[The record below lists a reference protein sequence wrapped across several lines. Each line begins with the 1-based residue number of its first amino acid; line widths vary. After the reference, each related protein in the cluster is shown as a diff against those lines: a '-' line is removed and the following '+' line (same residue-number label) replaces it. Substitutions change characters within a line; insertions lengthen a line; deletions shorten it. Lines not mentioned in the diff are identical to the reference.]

1 MTFKGTL
8 AALVAFAGVSVAGAD
23 SLPEVWTDK
32 MPEQWKKLDIL
43 VKSTADGS
51 MQPAAFYFP
60 PKAREAGGKVPM
72 LVALHS
78 WSYGYE
84 NKNPASWAAN
94 ECGRRGWAMLY
105 PHFRG
110 PNKTP
115 QGCGSD
121 LAVQDIVDQIKWA
134 LANRPIDPDRVYILG
149 GSGGGHMALLM
160 AGRHPELFA
169 GAYAACPITDIARW
183 RDESDKKLYPG
194 YARMIESACGGTP
207 EEKPQEYAR
216 RSPLTWIKGAREAG
230 LPVSIIT
237 GIRDGHKRKN
247 GGSVPVGHSIR
258 AYNLLADEADRISDS
273 VLEEIEKNE
282 KIPERLAFK
291 GVDPYFSK
299 GSEVL
304 MRVTSGNVQLTVFNA
319 GHSGNYREGAAWLA
333 LQRRGRPADW
343 KVPPPG
349 VSGDAVNNV
358 TK

>member
-1 MTFKGTL
+1 MTFKNFLVAL
-8 AALVAFAGVSVAGAD
+8 AAFAGISAAGAGTM
-23 SLPEVWTDK
+23 PEVWTEK

-43 VKSTADGS
+43 VKSTADGT
-51 MQPAAFYFP
+51 MQPASFYIP
-60 PKAREAGGKVPM
+60 PKVRRSAEKIPL

-84 NKNPASWAAN
+84 MKNPASWAAN
-94 ECGRRGWAMLY
+94 ECTSRGWAMLY

-134 LANRPIDPDRVYILG
+134 LANHPIDPDRVYILG
-149 GSGGGHMALLM
+149 GSGGGHMALIM

-169 GAYAACPITDIARW
+169 GVYSACPITDIARW
-183 RDESDKKLYPG
+183 RDESDAKLYPG
-194 YARMIESACGGTP
+194 YARMIESACGGKP
-207 EEKPQEYAR
+207 DEKPQEYAR
-216 RSPLTWIKGAREAG
+216 RSPLTWIKGARDAG
-230 LPVSIIT
+230 LPVSIIA
-237 GIRDGHKRKN
+237 GIRDGHKRKD

-258 AYNLLADEADRISDS
+258 AYNILADEADRISDA
-273 VLEEIEKNE
+273 VMEEIEKNE
-282 KIPERLAFK
+282 KIPAELVFK

-304 MRVTSGNVQLTVFNA
+304 MRVTSGNVQLTIFNA
-319 GHSGNYREGAAWLA
+319 GHAGNYREGAAWRA

-343 KVPPPG
+343 KV
-349 VSGDAVNNV
+349 SASSASKDAVSNV